1 MKRLGTLGTSFED
14 DGIYTETGTVGSMG
28 TPPTPL
34 SLDNDSHYSPPPDEF
49 DNVTTFNPYHEL
61 LPGEVDEETG
71 HHYFLIEKDKELE
84 NSLQV
89 YRA

>member
-1 MKRLGTLGTSFED
+1 
-14 DGIYTETGTVGSMG
+14 
-28 TPPTPL
+28 
-34 SLDNDSHYSPPPDEF
+34 LDDSHYSPPPDEF
-49 DNVTTFNPYHEL
+49 DNVNTFNPYHEL

-89 YRA
+89 KREGEIKGGGRREREQTFK